1 MRLFIALIPD
11 KETVDA
17 VCKTQAALKEA
28 GVRGNYTSR
37 ANIHLTLA
45 FTGEYDHPEKILRIL
60 RSCGEPEFAIELAGV
75 GKFNGVWWVGVKA
88 SREMYAYA
96 AKIRAELEKAGVPF
110 DKKPFSPHIT
120 LLRRPDRDIIPAVM
134 PPKAVTVSPH
144 AALMRSDRGERGMIY
159 TEIK

>member
-11 KETVDA
+11 EATVDA
-17 VCKTQAALKEA
+17 VCQTQSMLKAA
-28 GVRGNYTSR
+28 GVRGSYTSR
-37 ANIHLTLA
+37 SNIHLTLA
-45 FTGEYDHPEKILRIL
+45 FIGEYDHPEKILRIL
-60 RSCGEPEFAIELAGV
+60 RSCGEPSFAIELAGT
-75 GKFNGVWWVGVKA
+75 GRFGDVWWEGVKA
-88 SREMYAYA
+88 NREMYAYA
-96 AKIRAELEKAGVPF
+96 AKIRAELEKAGVPY

-120 LLRRPDRDIIPAVM
+120 LLRRPDRDTIPAIT

>member
-1 MRLFIALIPD
+1 M
-11 KETVDA
+11 
-17 VCKTQAALKEA
+17 
-28 GVRGNYTSR
+28 
-37 ANIHLTLA
+37 
-45 FTGEYDHPEKILRIL
+45 
-60 RSCGEPEFAIELAGV
+60 

-96 AKIRAELEKAGVPF
+96 AKIRAELEKAGVPY

-120 LLRRPDRDIIPAVM
+120 LLRRPDRDTLPAIT